1 MRILCMRLPQ
11 LPIEVE
17 IQRKPQLARKPLVLL
32 RPCNQRVLIASKS
45 LSDIGIIPGESRRSV
60 EQRYPNAFF
69 LTATEALY
77 QKKHTQIKNILGR
90 FCTDIESNSLGEF
103 FISITMLSRI
113 FKSED
118 DLSAKVI
125 QQIVSET
132 QLPVTVAIAG
142 NKFTAYCASLQA
154 DPTCTIPAGKE
165 ADFLASLP
173 LTHLINP
180 PSELLRRLNIF
191 GIRTLGEF
199 AQLPHGSVVRQF
211 GPELAHFHDMA
222 CGNDNRILKPFTYPP
237 TIILSKTL
245 PDPLSDIKPTQ
256 NILQKLTK
264 QLSQRLEQ
272 SGYHANTLTLST
284 TDENEHSQHISTTL
298 KPPTSTHMRLQHTSS
313 NLLNQ
318 LKSTSP
324 IVEIELK
331 AYPLHEWHKNTRQI
345 KLFEQ
350 HKSVYNKH
358 HLQRTVHSLKQR
370 FGEHA
375 IQFADTLD
383 PPKPKNLQVHCN
395 PIGTPNKLQIRKK
408 TYIVKYIHQHWR
420 VQSHWRD
427 KSIKRDYYQVN
438 ISDGRMITL
447 FCDHKQ
453 TWFLD
458 RAIH

>member
-1 MRILCMRLPQ
+1 MRLPQ

-32 RPCNQRVLIASKS
+32 QPCNQRVLIASKA

-69 LTATEALY
+69 LTATEDLY
-77 QKKHTQIKNILGR
+77 QKKHTQLKNILGR
-90 FCTDIESNSLGEF
+90 FCADIESNSLGEF
-103 FISITMLSRI
+103 FISTTMLSRI

-125 QQIVSET
+125 QQIVAET

-154 DPTCTIPAGKE
+154 DPTCTIPTGKE

-173 LTHLINP
+173 LTYLINP
-180 PSELLRRLNIF
+180 PSELLRRLNVF

-211 GPELAHFHDMA
+211 GPELARFHDMA
-222 CGNDNRILKPFTYPP
+222 RGNDNRILKPFTYPP

-245 PDPLSDIKPTQ
+245 PDSLSDIQPTQ

-284 TDENEHSQHISTTL
+284 TDENEHSQHISASL
-298 KPPTSTHMRLQHTSS
+298 KPPTSECIQLHRISV
-313 NLLNQ
+313 NLLRQ
-318 LKSTSP
+318 LTNTSP
-324 IVEIELK
+324 IVKIELK
-331 AYPLHEWHKNTRQI
+331 AYPLHEWHKDTYQI

-350 HKSVYNKH
+350 HKNIYNNH
-358 HLQRTVHSLKQR
+358 YLQQAVHSLKQR

-375 IQFADTLD
+375 IQFADTID
-383 PPKPKNLQVHCN
+383 PPKPKILQVHCDLTGI
-395 PIGTPNKLQIRKK
+395 PTKLQIRKQ
-408 TYIVKYIHQHWR
+408 TYIVEYIYQHWR
-420 VQSHWRD
+420 VQSYWWD

-447 FCDHKQ
+447 FCDHKE

>member
-1 MRILCMRLPQ
+1 MRILCMILDQ

-17 IQRKPQLARKPLVLL
+17 IQRNPQLAKKPLVLL
-32 RPCNQRVLIASKS
+32 RPCNQRVLMAAKS
-45 LSDIGIIPGESRRSV
+45 LHDIRINPGESRRSV

-69 LTATEALY
+69 LTATESLY
-77 QKKHTQIKNILGR
+77 QKKHTKLKNILGR
-90 FCTDIESNSLGEF
+90 FCANIESNALGEF
-103 FISITMLSRI
+103 FTSTTMLSKI

-118 DLSAKVI
+118 DLSTKVV
-125 QQIVSET
+125 QQIVAET

-154 DPTCTIPAGKE
+154 NPTCIIPTGKE

-173 LTHLINP
+173 LTYLINP

-191 GIRTLGEF
+191 GIKTLGEF

-222 CGNDNRILKPFTYPP
+222 CGNDNRILNPFTYPP

-245 PDPLSDIKPTQ
+245 PDSLSNIQPAQ
-256 NILQKLTK
+256 NILQKLTAH
-264 QLSQRLEQ
+264 LSQRLKQ

-284 TDENEHSQHISTTL
+284 TDEEEHSQHISASV
-298 KPPTSTHMRLQHTSS
+298 KPPTSADIPLQHISS
-313 NLLNQ
+313 NLLSQ
-318 LKSTSP
+318 LTNTSP
-324 IVEIELK
+324 IVKIELK
-331 AYPLHEWHKNTRQI
+331 AYPLHEWHKNTHQI

-350 HKSVYNKH
+350 HKNKYSKH
-358 HLQRTVHSLKQR
+358 HIQKTIHSLKQR

-383 PPKPKNLQVHCN
+383 PPKPKKLQVHCDTT
-395 PIGTPNKLQIRKK
+395 GTPNKLQIRKQ
-408 TYIVKYIHQHWR
+408 THVVKYIHQHWR
-420 VQSHWRD
+420 VQSHWWG
-427 KSIKRDYYQVN
+427 KPIERDYYQVN
-438 ISDGRMITL
+438 ISDGRLITL
-447 FCDHKQ
+447 FCDHKKN
-453 TWFLD
+453 WFLD

>member
-69 LTATEALY
+69 LTATEDLY
-77 QKKHTQIKNILGR
+77 QKKHTQLKNILGR
-90 FCTDIESNSLGEF
+90 FCADIESNSLGEF

-118 DLSAKVI
+118 DLSVKVI

-154 DPTCTIPAGKE
+154 DPTCTIPTGKE

-222 CGNDNRILKPFTYPP
+222 CGNDARNLQPLIYPP

-245 PDPLSDIKPTQ
+245 PDPLSDIRPAQ
-256 NILQKLTK
+256 NILQKLAI
-264 QLSQRLEQ
+264 QLSQHLEK
-272 SGYHANTLTLST
+272 SGYHANALILSI
-284 TDENEHSQHISTTL
+284 TDEDNVPDVIFEAL
-298 KPPTSTHMRLQHTSS
+298 KLPILSLDIVPEVIFDPEIPLILLSS
-313 NLLNQ
+313 RFPFTKVYKVSKLVLIFDADT
-318 LKSTSP
+318 TSP
-324 IVEIELK
+324 ELNVYVFVTVPAIPIIEIENNTITEPRIICFLVK
-331 AYPLHEWHKNTRQI
+331 RESNFLIPL
-345 KLFEQ
+345 
-350 HKSVYNKH
+350 S
-358 HLQRTVHSLKQR
+358 
-370 FGEHA
+370 
-375 IQFADTLD
+375 
-383 PPKPKNLQVHCN
+383 
-395 PIGTPNKLQIRKK
+395 
-408 TYIVKYIHQHWR
+408 IVKETELLR
-420 VQSHWRD
+420 
-427 KSIKRDYYQVN
+427 
-438 ISDGRMITL
+438 L
-447 FCDHKQ
+447 
-453 TWFLD
+453 
-458 RAIH
+458 